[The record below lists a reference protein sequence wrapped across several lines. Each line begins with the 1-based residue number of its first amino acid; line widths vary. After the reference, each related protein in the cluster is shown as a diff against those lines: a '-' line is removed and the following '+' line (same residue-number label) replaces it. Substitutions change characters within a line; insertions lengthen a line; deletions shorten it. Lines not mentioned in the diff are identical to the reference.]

1 MQQQNK
7 YKKYRNDM
15 RNKLEKKHPG
25 FEFNWKNKLAIWLVI
40 VFIAM
45 SIGYRSKTA
54 EKRYHA
60 DIEELLLK
68 RKEAEMP
75 PLREE
80 EYQKERR

>member
-1 MQQQNK
+1 MRQQNK
-7 YKKYRNDM
+7 YKKYGDDM
-15 RNKLEKKHPG
+15 KNKIGKKQPG

-75 PLREE
+75 LLREE
-80 EYQKERR
+80 EYQDEK

>member
-15 RNKLEKKHPG
+15 RNKLEKKQPG

-45 SIGYRSKTA
+45 SVGYRSKTS
-54 EKRYHA
+54 EKSYQ
-60 DIEELLLK
+60 DNVDEVLLEKNEVEIPDL
-68 RKEAEMP
+68 RKK
-75 PLREE
+75 
-80 EYQKERR
+80 QG

>member
-15 RNKLEKKHPG
+15 RNKLEKKQPG

-45 SIGYRSKTA
+45 AIGQRSKIS
-54 EKRYHA
+54 EKRYQA
-60 DIEELLLK
+60 NIDELLLK
-68 RKEAEMP
+68 RKEAETP
-75 PLREE
+75 VLKE
-80 EYQKERR
+80 EY

>member
-1 MQQQNK
+1 M
-7 YKKYRNDM
+7 
-15 RNKLEKKHPG
+15 
-25 FEFNWKNKLAIWLVI
+25 AIWFVI

-54 EKRYHA
+54 EKLYHA

-80 EYQKERR
+80 EYQKEK